1 MEIDRKKMG
10 LRIKQLRVEK
20 GFTQEELAEKLGLN
34 NKSSIS
40 QYENGYA
47 IPEDDIKLIMSKI
60 FECSLDYLLGE
71 SDYRNSG
78 QIELSD
84 EDIKFMK
91 NIKKLDETEKEIIR
105 NTMEAFLGKQEK
117 DEKKEN

>member
-10 LRIKQLRVEK
+10 IRIKQLRIEM

-47 IPEDDIKLIMSKI
+47 IPEDDIKILMTKI
-60 FECSLDYLLGE
+60 LECSLDYLLGN
-71 SDYRNSG
+71 SDIRNSDRL
-78 QIELSD
+78 QLSD

-91 NIKKLDETEKEIIR
+91 SIKKLDDTNKMIIR
-105 NTMEAFLGKQEK
+105 NTMEALLDKQEK

>member
-10 LRIKQLRVEK
+10 MRIKQLRIEK

-47 IPEDDIKLIMSKI
+47 VPEDDIKMLMTKI
-60 FECSLDYLLGE
+60 LECTLDYLLGN
-71 SDYRNSG
+71 SDIRISD
-78 QIELSD
+78 QLQLSD
-84 EDIKFMK
+84 EDINF
-91 NIKKLDETEKEIIR
+91 IKGIKQLDETNKMIIR
-105 NTMEAFLGKQEK
+105 NTMEALFDKQEK
-117 DEKKEN
+117 NEKKEN